1 MAKNTNYLFKLDLSL
16 LSTLKKKDKCGH
28 EMIKEITSI
37 TDNHIEAKHGTIQ
50 PIYKLIE
57 EYITSNTVLVGNKAK
72 VYYHLEEKE
81 KKNIQNPLPKNMIL
95 LGNGLF

>member
-37 TDNHIEAKHGTIQ
+37 TDMGQ
-50 PIYKLIE
+50 
-57 EYITSNTVLVGNKAK
+57 SGS
-72 VYYHLEEKE
+72 
-81 KKNIQNPLPKNMIL
+81 
-95 LGNGLF
+95 FF